1 MLWTLSTSLS
11 RDSVIISHRLIP
23 TDITFE
29 NYVNAWSFPQ
39 SFSRNTNLGTF
50 FLNSIFVSAMIT
62 ALRYHRLLAGY
73 VLARRDI
80 PGRNL
85 LFYMALATMMI
96 PFYVIAVPLFLVVRK
111 LRWLDTYQGMI
122 VPFLASG
129 FGIFMFRQFFQTIP
143 KELEDAALVDAAARG
158 ASTGPSCCP
167 CPSRCWAP

>member
-62 ALRYHRLLAGY
+62 APALIIDSLAGY

-96 PFYVIAVPLFLVVRK
+96 R
-111 LRWLDTYQGMI
+111 
-122 VPFLASG
+122 
-129 FGIFMFRQFFQTIP
+129 
-143 KELEDAALVDAAARG
+143 
-158 ASTGPSCCP
+158 ST
-167 CPSRCWAP
+167 